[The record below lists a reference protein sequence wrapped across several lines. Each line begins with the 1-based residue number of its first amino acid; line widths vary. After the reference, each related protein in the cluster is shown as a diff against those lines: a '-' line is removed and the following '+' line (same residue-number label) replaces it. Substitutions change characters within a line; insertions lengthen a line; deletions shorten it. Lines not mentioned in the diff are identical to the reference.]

1 MIFLNKKPVI
11 VGFALIGMVASSLS
25 YAQDGSP
32 INVDDLVG
40 QRVQSDKAQESA
52 AKGEIEKSIE
62 AAKAELE
69 DETTLAAKIAL
80 AKKIHQ
86 IRPTR
91 VQVDSAVKRA
101 SLSLPERDRGN
112 FVNAMKSVLNYN
124 AIEKISIDAMVR
136 TYTLVELTS
145 MEEYYS
151 KPEAKSATQKT
162 LFWASEVQPEIVR
175 MIDKAMMRIRTGQ

>member
-1 MIFLNKKPVI
+1 MIFFNKKPVI
-11 VGFALIGMVASSLS
+11 VGIAFIGLMAAPIV
-25 YAQDGSP
+25 YAQEGSP

-40 QRVQSDKAQESA
+40 QRVQDEKKQKEVQ
-52 AKGEIEKSIE
+52 KDEIEQSIDI
-62 AAKAELE
+62 AIAELN
-69 DETTLAAKIAL
+69 DEKTLAQKLEL

-91 VQVDSAVKRA
+91 VQVDSAVRKA
-101 SLSLPERDRGN
+101 SLSLPAKDRDN
-112 FVNAMKSVLNYN
+112 FVNAMRSVLNYN
-124 AIEKISIDAMVR
+124 AIEKISVDAMVR

-151 KPEAKSATQKT
+151 KPEAITATKKT